1 MRSAADSSHSFWSRM
16 AATPTPRPMGLAT
29 RLSLLLDPLFFFGA
43 FFAGFGGAF
52 VIPARPHDSVAEWVA
67 FRGELDTE
75 PAVVT
80 DVAETNMTENES
92 RIRRVEAT
100 FEHAGTQH
108 RITSYRL
115 SCDGPQPG
123 DPVQA
128 EFPPGNPAGA
138 RLVGHRRAPFAVFIC
153 FIFLFPAIGL
163 ALMYFSLRGGLR
175 RMRHLRDGLV
185 TVGMVTSR
193 TRTNMQINDEHVD
206 KFAYRFTDEAG
217 REVTGSVR
225 THETKGLPMS
235 SGKVLL
241 SYLTWDTSRVRLIND
256 PESPPD
262 GIRLD
267 EAGVLRGG
275 SVVKAAFGLLV
286 AAGLLAEA
294 AYLMTVA

>member
-1 MRSAADSSHSFWSRM
+1 MRSAAESPQPFWSRM

-52 VIPARPHDSVAEWVA
+52 VIPFRPHDSVAEWVA

-100 FEHAGTQH
+100 FEHDGVEH
-108 RITSYRL
+108 RIISYRL
-115 SCDGPQPG
+115 CNGPQPG
-123 DPVQA
+123 DAVRA
-128 EFPPGNPAGA
+128 EFLPGDPAGA
-138 RLVGHRRAPFAVFIC
+138 RLVGHRRAPFAVPIC

-163 ALMYFSLRGGLR
+163 ALMSFAVRGGLR
-175 RMRHLRDGLV
+175 RVRHLRDGLV
-185 TVGMVTSR
+185 TVGVVTSR
-193 TRTNMQINDEHVD
+193 TRTNIQINDEHVD

-225 THETKGLPMS
+225 THETRGLPMT
-235 SGKVLL
+235 SGEVLL
-241 SYLTWDTSRVRLIND
+241 TYLPWDTSRVRLVND
-256 PESPPD
+256 PEFAPD
-262 GIRLD
+262 GVRMD
-267 EAGVLRGG
+267 AAGVLRGG
-275 SVVKAAFGLLV
+275 SALKAAFGLLV
-286 AAGLLAEA
+286 AAALVAEA
-294 AYLMTVA
+294 AYILAAA